1 MPFPT
6 FCRLQLFSTMLNF
19 RPCWDKSTGCV
30 LQTHP
35 LHFTLAVKGSHIF
48 LMLGNKPFTTKT
60 LSGVPAIRCNHSM
73 VTQPCASQVSPSH
86 AEAISASQ
94 AHLSSSS
101 IPTAFH
107 PASPQESG
115 TYALVKASS
124 TGNRETS
131 QQRADASISSSYFLT
146 RRSPEIFSKE

>member
-6 FCRLQLFSTMLNF
+6 LCKLQVFSTMLNF
-19 RPCWDKSTGCV
+19 RPCRDKSTGCI
-30 LQTHP
+30 LQAHP
-35 LHFTLAVKGSHIF
+35 LHFNLAMKGSHIF
-48 LMLGNKPFTTKT
+48 LMLGNKPKT
-60 LSGVPAIRCNHSM
+60 LPGAPAVRYNHSM

-107 PASPQESG
+107 PASPQESRPY
-115 TYALVKASS
+115 TLVKASS
-124 TGNRETS
+124 TGNREAS

-146 RRSPEIFSKE
+146 RLSPEILSKE